1 MFELFST
8 TLYPHLDARTAN
20 WVIAFDEDG
29 RYYVDHTPGSDF
41 WVPVPYAYATRE
53 GAEAGIAAI
62 KAWEAPV
69 AAGEDVL
76 SLEALRATP
85 EWAALLTHVH
95 MRQAIVPDLSVFDFN
110 VEIMPGAY
118 DHYRAITLAGAQ
130 VL

>member
-1 MFELFST
+1 
-8 TLYPHLDARTAN
+8 
-20 WVIAFDEDG
+20 
-29 RYYVDHTPGSDF
+29 
-41 WVPVPYAYATRE
+41 VPVPASYATRE
-53 GAEAGIAAI
+53 GAEAGIAVI
-62 KAWEAPV
+62 KVWQTPV
-69 AAGEDVL
+69 ERDENVMGF
-76 SLEALRATP
+76 EALRATP